1 MRNTNGPTTRL
12 KGNYA
17 EPIDGSEILN
27 TLTPAEHEFISCIKL
42 LGVDEL
48 IFSLKMIHNLAL
60 YHTELVID
68 QEEKNALFNLKVLWE
83 ELQKL

>member
-1 MRNTNGPTTRL
+1 MRNSNGP
-12 KGNYA
+12 KAFIKSNYA

-27 TLTPAEHEFISCIKL
+27 TLIPAEQEFISCIKL

-68 QEEKNALFNLKVLWE
+68 QEEKNALFNLKILWE